1 MIAANLTDFD
11 DLCKPN
17 FSGPKSGK
25 FVVIDSVFY
34 ARLEKKNL
42 SADSPDVI
50 LMDKKRQI
58 VKMILYHEL
67 ARQYAI
73 HDSGTVLQLNNLTI
87 KKDDYVRYFGSPF
100 NVTVNISKTDQIAI
114 DEDLTEQWKDYLKIL
129 LFEQMSAAEFKQ
141 FNGLKLSFTINQG
154 FVGSVFFE
162 TNDDPPKNVQMA
174 FFNEHVFTMP
184 APVVNTDYV
193 IKHSHIKE
201 KQLGKPV
208 YSDFDIAAT
217 EKVEFECTQN
227 ASNTI
232 PTMTLAEL
240 KSRFSAQFDL
250 QRNHFPFQAMNHMP
264 SCIRPNNPNFS
275 KFGNCCIYD
284 VNSATDYRS
293 FDTLGR
299 SLDFNIL
306 KHLGEMVASCNP
318 YAQCYKRMDEILMEQ
333 EALGFTREISK
344 MRLKLIDA
352 KGVDPHSLT
361 FHPSVYEAPTCGNMI
376 AVYYSCDA
384 EQHIPKPVHPRYTE
398 MFAVRLLAM
407 NRTFITSFEELRTV
421 DNVIHES
428 FVEAAKKL
436 HFCLDVNEDA
446 LHIVQDAPLDDDGSD
461 HFLTATEMHEKAEA
475 TKAQLN
481 LEQQEVFQN
490 IMQRFTTEDDGQR
503 LFFLNGSGGCGKT
516 FLYNTLYYN
525 LRDMHKHVL
534 FGAHTGVAHE
544 DDCSTDASFL
554 TTPLVREVGVNL
566 KFKPKILDASK
577 PSKTLCIT
585 ST

>member
-1 MIAANLTDFD
+1 MAKFIMANAKKPHLNKDAIISSSDESDQERSCNSPMIVDTSSSETLEMITANLTDFE

-42 SADSPDVI
+42 SADSLDVI

-67 ARQYAI
+67 ARQYAV
-73 HDSGTVLQLNNLTI
+73 HDNGTALHLNNLTI
-87 KKDDYVRYFGSPF
+87 KKDDYVKYFGSPF

-141 FNGLKLSFTINQG
+141 FNGFVCCLKVKKTVFPHQCTIKGSKG

-184 APVVNTDYV
+184 ALVVNTDYV

-240 KSRFSAQFDL
+240 KSVDSL
-250 QRNHFPFQAMNHMP
+250 
-264 SCIRPNNPNFS
+264 PNL
-275 KFGNCCIYD
+275 IY
-284 VNSATDYRS
+284 S
-293 FDTLGR
+293 
-299 SLDFNIL
+299 
-306 KHLGEMVASCNP
+306 
-318 YAQCYKRMDEILMEQ
+318 EI
-333 EALGFTREISK
+333 
-344 MRLKLIDA
+344 
-352 KGVDPHSLT
+352 V
-361 FHPSVYEAPTCGNMI
+361 
-376 AVYYSCDA
+376 
-384 EQHIPKPVHPRYTE
+384 
-398 MFAVRLLAM
+398 
-407 NRTFITSFEELRTV
+407 
-421 DNVIHES
+421 
-428 FVEAAKKL
+428 
-436 HFCLDVNEDA
+436 
-446 LHIVQDAPLDDDGSD
+446 
-461 HFLTATEMHEKAEA
+461 FL
-475 TKAQLN
+475 
-481 LEQQEVFQN
+481 
-490 IMQRFTTEDDGQR
+490 
-503 LFFLNGSGGCGKT
+503 
-516 FLYNTLYYN
+516 
-525 LRDMHKHVL
+525 
-534 FGAHTGVAHE
+534 
-544 DDCSTDASFL
+544 
-554 TTPLVREVGVNL
+554 
-566 KFKPKILDASK
+566 SK
-577 PSKTLCIT
+577 PSDKLSAFNHHIFSAHAGDASEEDGKILTVCLELLAQTEDKEWQIGFALKGIFEVLLIDQMVTLRTIEKFVDKG
-585 ST
+585 SLHVPKAEYKKKLYLYRF